1 LLKWSLPDQKA
12 GSVFN
17 PERVWVQL
25 GHPRYNLTFEVNQ
38 SYNLIYGGLPPP
50 LFRGSKE
57 KSCIDLLKDFLPPV
71 ALLELAQAAQPLVE
85 VRALLRA
92 VPSP

>member
-1 LLKWSLPDQKA
+1 LWIFFAQCEKFPEKGDLVPSLSNWASRFVRVSGRYSHFFLLKWSLPDQKA

-38 SYNLIYGGLPPP
+38 S
-50 LFRGSKE
+50 
-57 KSCIDLLKDFLPPV
+57 
-71 ALLELAQAAQPLVE
+71 
-85 VRALLRA
+85 
-92 VPSP
+92 